1 MKRIL
6 LSLLIATTLSGCATI
21 HMEAG
26 KEEPVALLP
35 RENLTTKIPELD
47 GPAIAIAVYGF
58 TDKTGQMKP
67 NDKLAVFSKAVTQ
80 GAEVFLI
87 KSLQDS
93 KNWFKVVE
101 RVGLDNLIK
110 ERQLIRNQREVYE
123 GKDARP
129 LKPMT
134 VAGVMIEGGIIG
146 YDSNIRSGGNG
157 ARFLGIGGSQQYR
170 VDEITISMRLISVN
184 SGEVLITTA
193 VSKTIFSTQHN
204 VGVLRFVDAGT
215 KALELENGQAL
226 NEPTTYAVRVA
237 IEQAVYDMIVEG
249 EKKGIWRFKKPV
261 AAVRPEEV
269 KVEEKKDVV
278 VQTQSISE
286 TKVEAVVVP
295 RVTPIVTKEIKKEET
310 KVEEKQDVVVQP
322 QTQSETKT
330 QAVPSTSAEVKAE
343 LKPIISKQE
352 LTVDLF
358 GTRVLK
364 EDSFVY
370 KEANEKSQRTWLLKK
385 GAELHIISPGPDG
398 WHLVR
403 DAERRKGYVK
413 QDVLI
418 NKQQ

>member
-6 LSLLIATTLSGCATI
+6 LSTLVVLTLSGCATI

-26 KEEPVALLP
+26 KEDPVALLP
-35 RENLTTKIPELD
+35 RESLTTKIPELD
-47 GPAIAIAVYGF
+47 GPPITIAVYGF

-170 VDEITISMRLISVN
+170 VDEIVISMRLISVN
-184 SGEVLITTA
+184 SGEILLTTA

-204 VGVLRFVDAGT
+204 IGVLRFVDAGT
-215 KALELENGQAL
+215 KALELENGMAL

-249 EKKGIWRFKKPV
+249 EKKGIWRYKKT
-261 AAVRPEEV
+261 
-269 KVEEKKDVV
+269 
-278 VQTQSISE
+278 VQ
-286 TKVEAVVVP
+286 VP
-295 RVTPIVTKEIKKEET
+295 AKEE
-310 KVEEKQDVVVQP
+310 VVVQP
-322 QTQSETKT
+322 QSKVSTPVVETKI
-330 QAVPSTSAEVKAE
+330 EEKKAE
-343 LKPIISKQE
+343 PKP
-352 LTVDLF
+352 LF
-358 GTRVLK
+358 GQRRLK
-364 EDSFVY
+364 EAEFIY
-370 KEANEKSQRTWLLKK
+370 KEPNDKSQKTWQFKK
-385 GAELHIISPGPDG
+385 GTVVNVVQSGSDG
-398 WHLVR
+398 WIKVVDVEFKGGWIKI
-403 DAERRKGYVK
+403 DAVQEVPPEKLGPEDK
-413 QDVLI
+413 
-418 NKQQ
+418 K

>member
-1 MKRIL
+1 MKRLL
-6 LSLLIATTLSGCATI
+6 LSLLVATALSGCATI
-21 HMEAG
+21 HMDAG
-26 KEEPVALLP
+26 KEEPVALTP
-35 RENLTTKIPELD
+35 RESLSTKIPELD
-47 GPAIAIAVYGF
+47 GPPITIAVYGF
-58 TDKTGQMKP
+58 QDKTGQMKP

-170 VDEITISMRLISVN
+170 VDEIVISMRLISVN
-184 SGEVLITTA
+184 SGEVLITNA

-204 VGVLRFVDAGT
+204 VGMLRFVDAGT
-215 KALELENGQAL
+215 AALELENGMAL

-249 EKKGIWRFKKPV
+249 EKKGIWRYKKPGQAEAKKQEV
-261 AAVRPEEV
+261 KAEPKVEVKVEEVKVEEV
-269 KVEEKKDVV
+269 KVEEKKEIVIV
-278 VQTQSISE
+278 KQPISE
-286 TKVEAVVVP
+286 TKPEVVLVPSVVP
-295 RVTPIVTKEIKKEET
+295 VATTEVKKE
-310 KVEEKQDVVVQP
+310 QP
-322 QTQSETKT
+322 
-330 QAVPSTSAEVKAE
+330 KA
-343 LKPIISKQE
+343 P
-352 LTVDLF
+352 VDLF
-358 GTRVLK
+358 GKRVLK
-364 EDSFVY
+364 EDAYLY
-370 KEANEKSQRTWLLKK
+370 KEADDKSQRTWQLKK
-385 GAELHIISPGPDG
+385 GVELTIISPGPDG

-403 DAERRKGYVK
+403 DAEQRKGFVK
-413 QDVLI
+413 QDVLT

>member
-1 MKRIL
+1 
-6 LSLLIATTLSGCATI
+6 
-21 HMEAG
+21 MEAG

-249 EKKGIWRFKKPV
+249 EKKGIWRFKKP
-261 AAVRPEEV
+261 AAAARPEGV

-278 VQTQSISE
+278 VQTQPISE
-286 TKVEAVVVP
+286 TKPEAVLVP
-295 RVTPIVTKEIKKEET
+295 RVTPIVTKEVKKEEPAP
-310 KVEEKQDVVVQP
+310 VAD
-322 QTQSETKT
+322 
-330 QAVPSTSAEVKAE
+330 
-343 LKPIISKQE
+343 LKPVVSKQE
-352 LTVDLF
+352 LKIEPKPLF
-358 GTRVLK
+358 GQRKLK
-364 EDSFVY
+364 EAEYIY
-370 KEANEKSQRTWLLKK
+370 KEPDEKSQKTWMFKK
-385 GAELHIISPGPDG
+385 GSVVNVVQPGVEG
-398 WHLVR
+398 WVR
-403 DAERRKGYVK
+403 VVDSEKRGGWIRVEQMEEVK
-413 QDVLI
+413 
-418 NKQQ
+418 

>member
-1 MKRIL
+1 
-6 LSLLIATTLSGCATI
+6 
-21 HMEAG
+21 MEAG

-249 EKKGIWRFKKPV
+249 EKKGIWRYKKPAQAEV
-261 AAVRPEEV
+261 KKEEV
-269 KVEEKKDVV
+269 KAEPKVEVKAVEAKVEEKKEVV
-278 VQTQSISE
+278 AQPQPNVSAPVVE
-286 TKVEAVVVP
+286 AKVEAKPAEPRPLFGQRKLKEAEFIYKEPNDKSQKTWQFKKGSVVN
-295 RVTPIVTKEIKKEET
+295 
-310 KVEEKQDVVVQP
+310 VVQP
-322 QTQSETKT
+322 GSEGWVKVIDSESRGGWVRLE
-330 QAVPSTSAEVKAE
+330 ALEEVK
-343 LKPIISKQE
+343 
-352 LTVDLF
+352 
-358 GTRVLK
+358 
-364 EDSFVY
+364 
-370 KEANEKSQRTWLLKK
+370 
-385 GAELHIISPGPDG
+385 
-398 WHLVR
+398 
-403 DAERRKGYVK
+403 
-413 QDVLI
+413 
-418 NKQQ
+418 

>member
-1 MKRIL
+1 MKRL
-6 LSLLIATTLSGCATI
+6 VLSLLIATTLSGCATI
-21 HMEAG
+21 HMDAG
-26 KEEPVALLP
+26 KEEPVALQP
-35 RENLTTKIPELD
+35 RESLTTKIPELD
-47 GPAIAIAVYGF
+47 GPPITIAVYGF
-58 TDKTGQMKP
+58 QDKTGQMKP

-170 VDEITISMRLISVN
+170 VDEIVISMRLISVN
-184 SGEVLITTA
+184 SGEVLLTTA

-215 KALELENGQAL
+215 KALELENGMAL

-249 EKKGIWRFKKPV
+249 EKKGIWRYKKVVP
-261 AAVRPEEV
+261 AVVKEEPKAEVKVEEKKDVVVEPQPISETKPEAVLVSKVVPIALAEIQKEEV

-278 VQTQSISE
+278 VQSQ
-286 TKVEAVVVP
+286 TK
-295 RVTPIVTKEIKKEET
+295 
-310 KVEEKQDVVVQP
+310 
-322 QTQSETKT
+322 SETKT
-330 QAVPSTSAEVKAE
+330 QAVPSAATEIK
-343 LKPIISKQE
+343 KDP
-352 LTVDLF
+352 VDLF

-364 EDSFVY
+364 EDAYLY
-370 KEANEKSQRTWLLKK
+370 KEADDKSQRTWQLKK
-385 GAELHIISPGPDG
+385 GVELTIISPGPEG

-403 DAERRKGYVK
+403 DAEKRKGFVK
-413 QDVLI
+413 QDILT

>member
-1 MKRIL
+1 MKKVL
-6 LSLLIATTLSGCATI
+6 LSLLVLLTLSGCATI

-26 KEEPVALLP
+26 KEEPVALQP
-35 RENLTTKIPELD
+35 RESLTTKIPELD
-47 GPAIAIAVYGF
+47 GPPITIAVYGF
-58 TDKTGQMKP
+58 QDKTGQMKP

-170 VDEITISMRLISVN
+170 VDEIVISMRLISVN
-184 SGEVLITTA
+184 SGEVLLTTA

-204 VGVLRFVDAGT
+204 VGMLRFVDAGT
-215 KALELENGQAL
+215 KALELENGMAL

-237 IEQAVYDMIVEG
+237 IEQAVYDMIIEG
-249 EKKGIWRFKKPV
+249 EKKGIWRFKKPGQV
-261 AAVRPEEV
+261 ARPEEV
-269 KVEEKKDVV
+269 KVEEVKAEPKVEVKKEEAKVEEKKEVV
-278 VQTQSISE
+278 VQPQP
-286 TKVEAVVVP
+286 KVSAPVV
-295 RVTPIVTKEIKKEET
+295 ET
-310 KVEEKQDVVVQP
+310 KVEEKKADPRPLFGQRKLKEAEYIYREPDEKSQKTWQFKKGTVVNVVQP
-322 QTQSETKT
+322 GVEGWLRITDSESRGGWIRTDRLE
-330 QAVPSTSAEVKAE
+330 EVK
-343 LKPIISKQE
+343 
-352 LTVDLF
+352 
-358 GTRVLK
+358 
-364 EDSFVY
+364 
-370 KEANEKSQRTWLLKK
+370 
-385 GAELHIISPGPDG
+385 
-398 WHLVR
+398 
-403 DAERRKGYVK
+403 
-413 QDVLI
+413 
-418 NKQQ
+418 

>member
-1 MKRIL
+1 MKRVL

-21 HMEAG
+21 HMDTG

-35 RENLTTKIPELD
+35 RESLTTKIPELD
-47 GPAIAIAVYGF
+47 GPPIAIAVYGF

-170 VDEITISMRLISVN
+170 VDEIVVSMRLISVN
-184 SGEVLITTA
+184 SGEVLLTTA

-204 VGVLRFVDAGT
+204 VGMLRFVDAGT
-215 KALELENGQAL
+215 KALELENGMAL

-249 EKKGIWRFKKPV
+249 EKKGIWRYKKPGQAEV
-261 AAVRPEEV
+261 KKEEPKVEVKVEEKKDVVVEPQPISETKPEAVLVPRVIPVVTKEVKKEEV

-278 VQTQSISE
+278 VQ
-286 TKVEAVVVP
+286 
-295 RVTPIVTKEIKKEET
+295 
-310 KVEEKQDVVVQP
+310 P
-322 QTQSETKT
+322 QTKSETKT
-330 QAVPSTSAEVKAE
+330 QTVPSATTEVKKE
-343 LKPIISKQE
+343 QPKDP
-352 LTVDLF
+352 VDLF

-364 EDSFVY
+364 EDAYVY
-370 KEANEKSQRTWLLKK
+370 KEADDKSQRTWQLKK
-385 GAELHIISPGPDG
+385 GTELTIISPGPEG

-403 DAERRKGYVK
+403 DAEKRKGFVK
-413 QDVLI
+413 QDVLT

>member
-1 MKRIL
+1 MDASR
-6 LSLLIATTLSGCATI
+6 
-21 HMEAG
+21 
-26 KEEPVALLP
+26 EEPVALQP
-35 RENLTTKIPELD
+35 RESLTTKIPELD
-47 GPAIAIAVYGF
+47 GPAITIAVYGF
-58 TDKTGQMKP
+58 QDKTGQMKP

-170 VDEITISMRLISVN
+170 VDEIVISMRLISVN
-184 SGEVLITTA
+184 SGEVLLTTA

-215 KALELENGQAL
+215 KALELENGMAL

-249 EKKGIWRFKKPV
+249 EKKGIWRYKKVVP
-261 AAVRPEEV
+261 AVVKEEVKIEEKKDVVVEPQPITETKPEAVLVPRVIPIVTKEVKQEEV

-278 VQTQSISE
+278 VQ
-286 TKVEAVVVP
+286 
-295 RVTPIVTKEIKKEET
+295 
-310 KVEEKQDVVVQP
+310 P
-322 QTQSETKT
+322 QTKSETKT
-330 QAVPSTSAEVKAE
+330 EAVPSTSTEVKTEQPKA
-343 LKPIISKQE
+343 P
-352 LTVDLF
+352 VDLF
-358 GTRVLK
+358 GTRLLK
-364 EDSFVY
+364 EDAYVY
-370 KEANEKSQRTWLLKK
+370 KEADEKSQRTWLLKK
-385 GAELHIISPGPDG
+385 GTELTIISPGPEG

-403 DAERRKGYVK
+403 DAEKRKGFVK
-413 QDVLI
+413 QDVLT